1 MPPRCYLNAEAAG
14 IRFGDL
20 ARRYADGLDQ
30 EDLAGAAALGTLD
43 ELGADG
49 IELLERALAD
59 GSAALADAPE
69 ALRRLFEEIESPA
82 FAVDQELIE
91 LGSRAIVR
99 HGFGYAAATRQSLFW
114 GYSNGA
120 AVKPL
125 AWTGEM
131 RTAEA
136 SLGRLVET
144 GEWLQAVIRPGA
156 VRPHAEGWRAT
167 IRVRLL
173 HARVRAGLRRSG
185 RWDEAAWGAP
195 LNVADSAFTL
205 LEFSWM
211 PLRLMRRLGFTY
223 TDREVAG
230 VYALWRWV
238 GHLIGVPADLNP
250 ADPLEAGRMLELR
263 ELTAGPPDS
272 DSRELVR
279 ALLDGSLQPDG
290 TALQRGAGRF
300 MRAIDRAIA
309 IDSLP
314 SGYPEAL
321 GIEPTPARW
330 LLPPGI
336 AGVRAVEAVRR
347 RASGLDAWLTSRNEE
362 LIRRGESML
371 KERVALTDRGGHRA

>member
-1 MPPRCYLNAEAAG
+1 MPPSCYLNAEVAEV
-14 IRFGDL
+14 RFGDL
-20 ARRYADGLDQ
+20 ARRYAAGLDQ
-30 EDLAGAAALGTLD
+30 DDEVGAAALVALD
-43 ELGADG
+43 ELGPNG
-49 IELLERALAD
+49 IELLERTLAE
-59 GSAALADAPE
+59 GSAALGEAPE
-69 ALRRLFEEIESPA
+69 ALRHLFEEIEVPP
-82 FAVDQELIE
+82 FEVDQGLIE
-91 LGSRAIVR
+91 VGARAIVR

-144 GEWLQAVIRPGA
+144 GQWLQAVIRPAA

-173 HARVRAGLRRSG
+173 HARMRAGLRRSG
-185 RWDEAAWGAP
+185 RWDEGAWGAP

-223 TDREVAG
+223 TEREVAG

-250 ADPLEAGRMLELR
+250 AGEVEAGKMLELR

-279 ALLDGSLQPDG
+279 ALLDGNLQPDG
-290 TALQRGAGRF
+290 TPLQRGVGRF
-300 MRAIDRAIA
+300 LRAIDRAIA
-309 IDSLP
+309 IDALP
-314 SGYPEAL
+314 AGYPEAL

-347 RASGLDAWLTSRNEE
+347 RVSVLDGWLTVRNEE

-371 KERVALTDRGGHRA
+371 KDRVALADRGGHRA

>member
-1 MPPRCYLNAEAAG
+1 VPPSCYLNAEVAEF
-14 IRFGDL
+14 RFGDL
-20 ARRYADGLDQ
+20 ARRYAAGLDQ
-30 EDLAGAAALGTLD
+30 EDEVGAAALVALD
-43 ELGADG
+43 ELGPG
-49 IELLERALAD
+49 GLELLERALAG
-59 GSAALADAPE
+59 GSAALGEAPE
-69 ALRRLFEEIESPA
+69 ALRQLFVEIESPP

-91 LGSRAIVR
+91 HGARAIMR
-99 HGFGYAAATRQSLFW
+99 HGFGYAGATRQSLFW

-144 GEWLQAVIRPGA
+144 GQWLQAVIRPAA
-156 VRPHAEGWRAT
+156 VRPHADGWRAT

-223 TDREVAG
+223 TEREAAG
-230 VYALWRWV
+230 IYALWRWV
-238 GHLIGVPADLNP
+238 GHLIGVPAELNT
-250 ADPLEAGRMLELR
+250 ADELEAGRMLELR

-279 ALLDGSLQPDG
+279 ALLDGNLQPDG
-290 TALQRGAGRF
+290 TSLQRGAGRL
-300 MRAIDRAIA
+300 MQAIDRAIA
-309 IDSLP
+309 IHGLP
-314 SGYPEAL
+314 DGYATAL

-336 AGVRAVEAVRR
+336 AGVRALEAVRR
-347 RASGLDAWLTSRNEE
+347 RVPALDGWLTTRNEN

-371 KERVALTDRGGHRA
+371 KERVALADRGGHRA

>member
-1 MPPRCYLNAEAAG
+1 MSPSCYLNAEAAEV
-14 IRFGDL
+14 RFGDL
-20 ARRYADGLDQ
+20 ARRYSAALDE
-30 EDLAGAAALGTLD
+30 EDLEGAAALAELD

-49 IELLERALAD
+49 LVLLERGLAG
-59 GSAALADAPE
+59 GSAALADAPDGV
-69 ALRRLFEEIESPA
+69 RSLFEAIESPP

-91 LGSRAIVR
+91 HGARAIVR

-144 GEWLQAVIRPGA
+144 GQWLQAVIRPGA
-156 VRPHAEGWRAT
+156 VRPHDEGWQAT

-185 RWDEAAWGAP
+185 RWDQAAWGSP
-195 LNVADSAFTL
+195 LNAADSAFTL

-223 TDREVAG
+223 SEREVAG

-250 ADPLEAGRMLELR
+250 AGEVEGGKLLELR
-263 ELTAGPPDS
+263 ELTAGPSDS

-279 ALLDGSLQPDG
+279 ALLDGNLQPDG
-290 TALQRGAGRF
+290 TPLQRGAGRF
-300 MRAIDRAIA
+300 LRAIDRAIA
-309 IDSLP
+309 IDALP
-314 SGYPEAL
+314 AGYPEAL

-347 RASGLDAWLTSRNEE
+347 RVSALDGWLTFRNEE

-371 KERVALTDRGGHRA
+371 KDRVALADRAGHRA